1 MYLTFQS
8 GFLSNQCS
16 NTKKNILP
24 YYQRVYLKMVCAVQF
39 NGLQTCFSYFLTM
52 MTLIPKFTHMLA
64 EISVLLHIH
73 HTHHQNLYT
82 CH

>member
-8 GFLSNQCS
+8 CFSCNQYT
-16 NTKKNILP
+16 NREKNILS
-24 YYQRVYLKMVCAVQF
+24 YYLYARLKMVFAVQF

-52 MTLIPKFTHMLA
+52 ITLIPKFTYLLV
-64 EISVLLHIH
+64 EISVLLHTH